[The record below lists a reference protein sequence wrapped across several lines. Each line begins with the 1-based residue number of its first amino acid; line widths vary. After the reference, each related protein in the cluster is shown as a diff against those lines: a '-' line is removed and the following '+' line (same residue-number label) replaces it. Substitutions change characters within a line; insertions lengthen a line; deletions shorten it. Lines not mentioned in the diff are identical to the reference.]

1 MSKVVKA
8 VFTKNAPSPR
18 AGIYNQAIIA
28 NGFIYTSGF
37 TPVDPKVGK
46 LVEGTV
52 ADRALQC
59 LRNIGAVLD
68 ASGSSINH
76 AVKVTVYLTSMND
89 FDIVNKVYS
98 EFWGEVKP
106 ARACVAVKELPRGT
120 DVEMD
125 CVAMVSD

>member
-52 ADRALQC
+52 ADRAV
-59 LRNIGAVLD
+59 RRPP
-68 ASGSSINH
+68 SY
-76 AVKVTVYLTSMND
+76 YLPNL
-89 FDIVNKVYS
+89 
-98 EFWGEVKP
+98 EFWK
-106 ARACVAVKELPRGT
+106 KE
-120 DVEMD
+120 
-125 CVAMVSD
+125 C